1 MAKKYSRDWRGLW
14 HDASGRFSSGPKR
27 PDLRRYPK
35 ARKPPEPPR
44 PKVPEALPPGA
55 TPRRHMD
62 RWAGVK
68 ERSRRRRVPSVATPR
83 KGRKQIGRFT
93 SKGVTTIGDALLR
106 SGAFEKVQGLK
117 AGTRVRV
124 TVRGKTKEGVRL
136 KARQRRREFDVA
148 RWADGTPFRGRDAK
162 ADQLLH
168 HAMGALGKEFFDAR
182 GRGYDLIDP
191 KDKLEWTVEVIAD

>member
-1 MAKKYSRDWRGLW
+1 MAKRR
-14 HDASGRFSSGPKR
+14 KR
-27 PDLRRYPK
+27 LKVD
-35 ARKPPEPPR
+35 KP
-44 PKVPEALPPGA
+44 LPSGA
-55 TPRRHMD
+55 TPRKHMN

-68 ERSRRRRVPSVATPR
+68 KRSRSRPAPKVTTPR
-83 KGRKQIGRFT
+83 KGRKSIGRFT
-93 SKGVTTIGDALLR
+93 SKGATTIGDALTR

-124 TVRGKTKEGVRL
+124 TVRGTTKEGLKL
-136 KARQRRREFDVA
+136 KARQRAREFDVA
-148 RWADGTPFRGRDAK
+148 RWSDGTPFRGRDAK

-191 KDKLEWTVEVIAD
+191 EDKLEWVVEVIAD